1 MNVKNK
7 LIKLADIFDQAGER
21 LVADAIDET
30 LLSLDKKEEFDP
42 MILEEK
48 TMDDFTSAE
57 KDTIRSFMTLFF
69 HELEE
74 ELGQDLADKIESMIA
89 NHIG

>member
-1 MNVKNK
+1 KN
-7 LIKLADIFDQAGER
+7 I
-21 LVADAIDET
+21 V
-30 LLSLDKKEEFDP
+30 
-42 MILEEK
+42 
-48 TMDDFTSAE
+48 
-57 KDTIRSFMTLFF
+57 RSFMTLFF